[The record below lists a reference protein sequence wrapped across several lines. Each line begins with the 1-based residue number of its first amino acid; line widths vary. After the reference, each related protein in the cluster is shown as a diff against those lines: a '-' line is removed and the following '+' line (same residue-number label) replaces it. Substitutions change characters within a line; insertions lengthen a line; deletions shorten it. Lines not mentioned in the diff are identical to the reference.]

1 MYFDAANII
10 KKKIVL
16 GINPKKNDHKL
27 DIAYGIDKNFFSG
40 CIVSITSIL
49 SFNSNLRFSFHI
61 FTNYIDDLLQS
72 KLNQLV
78 NEYNVNITIYLID
91 DIYLSN
97 LPTTK
102 NWSIATYF
110 RFIIADYFFSKIDKV
125 LYLDADIFCKGSIRE
140 LFFLQFK
147 NNIAYV
153 VKEKNNIWWK
163 KCSIRL
169 NEKKLEFG
177 YFNAGFLLIDLNKW
191 KEFEVN
197 YKAIQLLSNPLVCSK
212 FTHLDQ
218 DVLNLILLD
227 KVKYLDRKYNQQINI
242 NYELKHKKNNYKN
255 GSDISN
261 ETILIHYI
269 GPTKP
274 WHNWAKNY
282 KCSQYFLNS
291 KFNSPCKTEPFLD
304 ACNSKQLR
312 YCAKHKMHQQKIFS
326 SLFFYLKYFARKIK
340 DQITY

>member
-49 SFNSNLRFSFHI
+49 LFNSNLSLSFHI
-61 FTNYIDDLLQS
+61 FTNYIDDSLQS

-78 NEYNVNITIYLID
+78 NEYNVNINIYLID

-97 LPTTK
+97 LPTTT

-110 RFIIADYFFSKIDKV
+110 RFIIADYFFNKIDKI
-125 LYLDADIFCKGSIRE
+125 LYLDADIFCKGSIKE
-140 LFFLQFK
+140 LCFLQFED
-147 NNIAYV
+147 NIAYV
-153 VKEKNNIWWK
+153 IKEKNIIWWK
-163 KCSIRL
+163 KCAIRL

-191 KEFEVN
+191 REFEIN
-197 YKAIQLLSNPLVCSK
+197 YKALQLLSNPLSRSK

-227 KVKYLDRKYNQQINI
+227 KIKYLDRKYNQQINI
-242 NYELKHKKNNYKN
+242 NYELKNKKNNKLYV
-255 GSDISN
+255 SE

-274 WHNWAKNY
+274 WHSWAKNY
-282 KCSQYFLNS
+282 KCTEYFLNS
-291 KFNSPCKTEPFLD
+291 KFYSPCKTEALLE
-304 ACNSKQLR
+304 ASNSKQLR
-312 YCAKHKMHQQKIFS
+312 YCAKHKMHQKKFFS
-326 SLFFYLKYFARKIK
+326 SLFFYLKYFLEKLKIK
-340 DQITY
+340 

>member
-1 MYFDAANII
+1 MN
-10 KKKIVL
+10 
-16 GINPKKNDHKL
+16 
-27 DIAYGIDKNFFSG
+27 IAYGIDKNFFLG

-49 SFNSNLRFSFHI
+49 LFNPNLSFSFHI
-61 FTNYIDDLLQS
+61 FANYIDDSLQRR
-72 KLNQLV
+72 LNQLV
-78 NEYNVNITIYLID
+78 NEYNVNITIYLVD

-110 RFIIADYFFSKIDKV
+110 RFIIADYFFRKIDRI
-125 LYLDADIFCKGSIRE
+125 LYLDADIFCKGSIKE

-153 VKEKNNIWWK
+153 IKEKNNIWWK
-163 KCSIRL
+163 KCAKRL

-197 YKAIQLLSNPLVCSK
+197 YKALQLLSNPLFRSK

-227 KVKYLDRKYNQQINI
+227 KIKYLDKKYNQQINI
-242 NYELKHKKNNYKN
+242 NYELKHKNTINNNTLYI
-255 GSDISN
+255 SD

-291 KFNSPCKTEPFLD
+291 KFYSPCKTEPLLE

-312 YCAKHKMHQQKIFS
+312 YCAKHKIHQKKFFS
-326 SLFFYLKYFARKIK
+326 SLSYYLKYFVRKIK
-340 DQITY
+340 DQITF